1 VKFLIT
7 MNMPARSGQQ
17 IHQIICEHEAK
28 SLKEFVDVLQSNDFL
43 IVDEFYR
50 DTEAPRGS
58 ESYYPVGQIA
68 VNYRYV
74 GKVKVMGNVTRSMD

>member
-1 VKFLIT
+1 MKFLIT

-17 IHQIICEHEAK
+17 IHQIICDHEAK
-28 SLKEFVDVLQSNDFL
+28 NLAEFVDVLQSNDFL

-58 ESYYPVGQIA
+58 ESYYPVGSIA
-68 VNYRYV
+68 INYRYV
-74 GKVKVMGNVTRSMD
+74 GKVKVMGNVTRSME

>member
-1 VKFLIT
+1 MKFLIT
-7 MNMPARSGQQ
+7 MNMPARSGPP
-17 IHQIICEHEAK
+17 IHQIICEHAAN
-28 SLKEFVDVLQSNDFL
+28 SLSDFVAELQSNDFL

-68 VNYRYV
+68 INYRYV
-74 GKVKVMGNVTRSMD
+74 GKVKQMGNITRSMD